1 VLRTVGVGFGIE
13 DRLALATIE
22 RDNARTDRAMFEAG
36 NRLDMNEIR
45 NRSYA

>member
-1 VLRTVGVGFGIE
+1 VLRTVGVGIRVE

-22 RDNARTDRAMFEAG
+22 RDNARTDRAIFEAG
-36 NRLDMNEIR
+36 NRLEMNEIR